1 MIYCGTEW
9 KCVGSVLEQNVEKL
23 IKTGIK
29 MYKDDKIIES
39 KV

>member
-1 MIYCGTEW
+1 MLNAHTEID
-9 KCVGSVLEQNVEKL
+9 QNVEKL